1 MYQVVIQREFEHI
14 GMYIYNISET
24 WEYNYRQAFWQPKD
38 KIELYVGTYTYNIF
52 QIEKETIRSWEQQEL
67 RYVYRICR
75 KKVSLTILQQKCTN
89 CTSDDY
95 DRCKTEMAR
104 FWLNSFFESETTN
117 LLYVL

>member
-1 MYQVVIQREFEHI
+1 
-14 GMYIYNISET
+14 MYIYNISET

-52 QIEKETIRSWEQQEL
+52 QIEKETIRSWEQQAE
-67 RYVYRICR
+67 ICLSDLQ
-75 KKVSLTILQQKCTN
+75 KKGLTILQQKCTN

-117 LLYVL
+117 LLYVV

>member
-52 QIEKETIRSWEQQEL
+52 QIEKETIRSWEQQAE
-67 RYVYRICR
+67 ICLSDLQ
-75 KKVSLTILQQKCTN
+75 KKGLSH
-89 CTSDDY
+89 DFA
-95 DRCKTEMAR
+95 TEMHKLHIW
-104 FWLNSFFESETTN
+104 WLRP
-117 LLYVL
+117 V